1 MADSLQ
7 ESLKIASRK
16 FEQWKKRMQEAGYT
30 VVGENAFKRE
40 KDATSPSGY
49 RDVPVTN
56 YNKDIRNNSY
66 GNLPASA
73 GPDITV
79 PRTGNYESIQPRT
92 WTEKLTIP
100 KTNYVQTASP
110 TWNVKTNEEGG
121 LPIEE
126 TVTIDKKNTAAK
138 SPKVD
143 AGRDKWLE
151 ETRNSPAARAGISP
165 EMRWQAQERHRE
177 FKKERRSSKE
187 SRIKRRNERL
197 KKKKNALK
205 INSRY

>member
-49 RDVPVTN
+49 RDVPVSN
-56 YNKDIRNNSY
+56 YDKDIRKNTY
-66 GNLPASA
+66 GKLPASA

-100 KTNYVQTASP
+100 KTNYVKTPSP
-110 TWNVKTNEEGG
+110 LWKGETNEKGG

-126 TVTIDKKNTAAK
+126 TVTIDKKNTAATGTSAK
-138 SPKVD
+138 WTGKEGSRTLTKPTSIQKKLQK
-143 AGRDKWLE
+143 AGFKDEQLIKLMIKYRDKY
-151 ETRNSPAARAGISP
+151 
-165 EMRWQAQERHRE
+165 
-177 FKKERRSSKE
+177 KSK
-187 SRIKRRNERL
+187 RGW
-197 KKKKNALK
+197 
-205 INSRY
+205 

>member
-56 YNKDIRNNSY
+56 YNKDIRKNTY

-73 GPDITV
+73 GYQNISGDFEQAKAENPGV
-79 PRTGNYESIQPRT
+79 QPRT

-100 KTNYVQTASP
+100 KTNYVRTASP

-121 LPIEE
+121 LPISE
-126 TVTIDKKNTAAK
+126 TSTLNKENTAATGTSK
-138 SPKVD
+138 KWTGKEGSRTLTKPTPIQKKLQK
-143 AGRDKWLE
+143 AGFKDEQLIKLMIKYRDKY
-151 ETRNSPAARAGISP
+151 
-165 EMRWQAQERHRE
+165 
-177 FKKERRSSKE
+177 KSK
-187 SRIKRRNERL
+187 RGW
-197 KKKKNALK
+197 
-205 INSRY
+205 